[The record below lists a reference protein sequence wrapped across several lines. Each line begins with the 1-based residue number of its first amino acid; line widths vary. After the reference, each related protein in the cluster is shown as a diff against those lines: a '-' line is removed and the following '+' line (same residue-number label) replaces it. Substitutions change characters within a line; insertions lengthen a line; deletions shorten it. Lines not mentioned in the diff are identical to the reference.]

1 MGVAEFELLT
11 ETFLSA
17 LRRGG
22 GDISAACHAAVQVLP
37 VQRAAIT
44 IDERDVGVQPWC
56 SSDEVAARVETVQA
70 TVGEGPAV
78 DAVATGVPVSVVDLA
93 ANCGHWPDFA
103 AALARE
109 PVSGAMTAMPLRLG
123 AVRFGALDL
132 YRTSPGHPN
141 GSMMAAG
148 LHVADIITAHL
159 VSARPGSAEHAGE
172 WLRGPLT
179 SASIHQAA
187 GMVIAQRGVGPAD
200 AYATMRS
207 YAVRQGISL
216 AEAAERVLRRRIR
229 FDREA
234 R

>member
-11 ETFLSA
+11 ERFLSA

-22 GDISAACHAAVQVLP
+22 GDISAACQAAVQVLP
-37 VQRAAIT
+37 VQRAAIM

-56 SSDEVAARVETVQA
+56 SSDEIAARVETVQA

-78 DAVATGVPVSVVDLA
+78 DAVATGVPVSVVDLTE
-93 ANCGHWPDFA
+93 NCGRWPGFA

-132 YRTSPGHPN
+132 YRASPGRVD
-141 GSMMAAG
+141 GAMISAG
-148 LHVADIITAHL
+148 LHIADIITAHL
-159 VSARPGSAEHAGE
+159 VSARSGSAEHAGE
-172 WLRGPLT
+172 WLRRPLT

-187 GMVIAQRGVGPAD
+187 GMVIAQRGVGAAD
-200 AYATMRS
+200 AYATLRT
-207 YAVRQGISL
+207 YAVHQGISL
-216 AEAAERVLRRRIR
+216 AEAAERVLRRSVR
-229 FDREA
+229 FDNGSR
-234 R
+234 

>member
-1 MGVAEFELLT
+1 MAEFELLT
-11 ETFLSA
+11 ERFLSA

-22 GDISAACHAAVQVLP
+22 GDISAACRAAVQVLP
-37 VQRAAIT
+37 VQRAAIM

-56 SSDEVAARVETVQA
+56 TSDEIAARVETVQA

-78 DAVATGVPVSVVDLA
+78 DAVATGVPVSVIDLTE
-93 ANCGHWPDFA
+93 NCGRWPGFA

-132 YRTSPGHPN
+132 YRANPGRVD
-141 GSMMAAG
+141 GAMIAAG

-159 VSARPGSAEHAGE
+159 VSAGSDCAEHAGE
-172 WLRGPLT
+172 WLRRPLA

-187 GMVIAQRGVGPAD
+187 GMVIAQRGVGAAE
-200 AYATMRS
+200 AYAILRT
-207 YAVRQGISL
+207 YAVGQRISL
-216 AEAAERVLRRRIR
+216 AEAADRVLRRSVR
-229 FDREA
+229 FDNGTR
-234 R
+234 

>member
-11 ETFLSA
+11 ERFLSA

-22 GDISAACHAAVQVLP
+22 GDISAACQAAVQVLP
-37 VQRAAIT
+37 VQRAAIM

-78 DAVATGVPVSVVDLA
+78 DAVATGVPVSVVDLT
-93 ANCGHWPDFA
+93 ANCGRWPGFA

-109 PVSGAMTAMPLRLG
+109 PVSGAMTAMPLRSG

-132 YRTSPGHPN
+132 YRASPGRPN
-141 GSMMAAG
+141 RSMMSAG
-148 LHVADIITAHL
+148 LHIADIITAHL
-159 VSARPGSAEHAGE
+159 VSARSGAAEQAGE
-172 WLRGPLT
+172 WLRRPLT

-187 GMVIAQRGVGPAD
+187 GMVIAQRGVCPRD
-200 AYATMRS
+200 AYATLRT

-229 FDREA
+229 FDKEA